1 MKILIAVDGSV
12 FGVKALDYV
21 LGHSTMFGQSS
32 LALIHVA
39 QPLPLH
45 AAATVGP
52 ETVAAQYAHEHDE
65 ALRTAREHLRAA
77 GRDASEMLKIGNP
90 GVMIAQEAEEGG
102 HDLVVMGSYG
112 HGTLV
117 GLLLGS
123 TVRKVLAA
131 CRNPVLVI
139 R

>member
-21 LGHSTMFGQSS
+21 LENPAMFGQAS

-39 QPLPLH
+39 QPLPLR
-45 AAATVGP
+45 AAAAVGP
-52 ETVAAQYAHEHDE
+52 EVVAAQYAHEHDE
-65 ALRTAREHLRAA
+65 ALRGARDRLKTA
-77 GRDASEMLKIGNP
+77 GRSAQEVLKVGSP
-90 GVMIAQEAEEGG
+90 GALVAKEAEEGG

-112 HGTLV
+112 HGALV
-117 GLLLGS
+117 GILLGS
-123 TVRKVLAA
+123 TVSKVLAA
-131 CRNPVLVI
+131 CRKPVLVI